1 LKSKEEIKSIQNQRS
16 FFIIKKKSGM
26 NRKLNAFKFP
36 VIALLAVFLLASCSS
51 KKYYLFIGTY
61 TNTTSKGIYIYDFN
75 PETGEAKHIWNTDSV
90 TNPSYLTISKDQKYV
105 YAVNE
110 TNGANPGRVTAYS
123 FDKKNPSLKFLNT
136 TVSGGDDPCYLATTS
151 DNKWLTVA
159 NYSSG
164 TATVF
169 PINEDGTVSPFSQ
182 LINDTIYRAPGED
195 AKPHVHETVFSPDE
209 KYLLTPDLGLD
220 KVIVY
225 QFDHSAE
232 KPLSLATQ
240 TFATSPK
247 GTGPR
252 HIIFSENKKNAYLV
266 HEMGGS
272 VTVYDFDNGKLSQVQ
287 DIATA
292 PAGFSGKI
300 DGAEIRISP
309 DGKFLYASDRGDLNL
324 IAIFSIDPDSGK
336 LTLKGTQPT
345 NGLHPRDFMI
355 DPTGN
360 YLLAANQDSENIV
373 IFKRDKETG
382 LLTDTGKQIHIPRP
396 VCLQM
401 IPE

>member
-1 LKSKEEIKSIQNQRS
+1 
-16 FFIIKKKSGM
+16 M
-26 NRKLNAFKFP
+26 NRKSNAFKFP
-36 VIALLAVFLLASCSS
+36 AIALLAVFLLASCSS

-75 PETGEAKHIWNTDSV
+75 SETGEAKWLWNTDSV
-90 TNPSYLTISKDQKYV
+90 TNPSYLTISQDQKYV

-110 TNGANPGRVTAYS
+110 TNGANAGRVTAYS
-123 FDKKNPSLKFLNT
+123 FDKKNPSLHFINT
-136 TVSGGDDPCYLATTS
+136 TASGGDDPCYLATTS

-169 PINEDGTVSPFSQ
+169 PINEDGSVKPYSQ
-182 LINDTIYRAPGED
+182 LIYDSVYKEPGET
-195 AKPHVHETVFSPDE
+195 ATPHVHETVFSPDE
-209 KYLLTPDLGLD
+209 KYLITPDLGLD
-220 KVIVY
+220 KLIVY
-225 QFDHSAE
+225 QFDHSNE
-232 KPLSLATQ
+232 KPLVLTSQ
-240 TFATSPK
+240 TFAISPK

-252 HIIFSENKKNAYLV
+252 HVVFSQNKKLLYLL

-272 VTVYDFDNGKLSQVQ
+272 VTVYDYDNGQLKQKQ

-292 PAGFSGKI
+292 PEGFSGKI

-309 DGKFLYASDRGDLNL
+309 DGKFLYASDRGDLNQ
-324 IAIFSIDPDSGK
+324 IVIFSIDPGSGK
-336 LTLKGTQPT
+336 LTLEGTQST
-345 NGLHPRDFMI
+345 FGLHPRDFMI

-360 YLLAANQDSENIV
+360 FLLAANQDSESIV

-382 LLTDTGKQIHIPRP
+382 LLTNTGKQIHIPRP